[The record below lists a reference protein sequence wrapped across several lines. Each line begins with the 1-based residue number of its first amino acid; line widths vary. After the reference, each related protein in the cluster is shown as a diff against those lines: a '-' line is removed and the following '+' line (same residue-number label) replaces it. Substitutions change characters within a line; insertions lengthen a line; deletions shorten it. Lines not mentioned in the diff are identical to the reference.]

1 MAFLLEL
8 HKDGASAPY
17 MAIFPH
23 LLNPLLWS
31 RTGNVPALVRL
42 LQAYLKQASKQIV
55 EAKQLEPMLGV
66 FQKLIA
72 STVTDHEGFFL
83 LEAVITYADP

>member
-8 HKDGASAPY
+8 HKEGITQPY
-17 MAIFPH
+17 LTIFPH
-23 LLNPLLWS
+23 LLTPMLWS

-42 LQAYLKQASKQIV
+42 LQAYLKQAPGQIV
-55 EAKQLEPMLGV
+55 EAKQLEPVLGV

-83 LEAVITYADP
+83 LEAVIQFVDP

>member
-8 HKDGASAPY
+8 HKDGASQPY
-17 MAIFPH
+17 MAIFSH
-23 LLNPLLWS
+23 LLGPGLWA

-42 LQAYLKQASKQIV
+42 LQGYLKQASKQIV

-83 LEAVITYADP
+83 LESVIQYVEP